1 VIDLAGGGASDLRN
15 RWPEPNTFD
24 HLTGSAFV
32 HNDKDAIEAY
42 IFHAISDGNV
52 GVSAVQNAMATDWT
66 TAVTRLGLQP
76 VPADYQG

>member
-1 VIDLAGGGASDLRN
+1 
-15 RWPEPNTFD
+15 
-24 HLTGSAFV
+24 V
-32 HNDKDAIEAY
+32 HNDRDAIEAY

>member
-1 VIDLAGGGASDLRN
+1 M
-15 RWPEPNTFD
+15 
-24 HLTGSAFV
+24 

-42 IFHAISDGNV
+42 TFHAICDRNV
-52 GVSAVQNAMATDWT
+52 SVSAVQDAMATDWT